1 MDAAGGVQVA
11 ELGGGTVS
19 EGGFGCVEAA
29 REGVVSSEA
38 GGRFDAVLCDANAHP
53 AKMGRAPP
61 ALRPYL
67 AAGATLVLTLKQPSA
82 STKAAA
88 ADTGEVEAA
97 LAAGGFRDLRT
108 AWLWANGRKE
118 RTLAATYT

>member
-1 MDAAGGVQVA
+1 MWKSKFYGAFVLNHRVVLHAIDA
-11 ELGGGTVS
+11 TPM
-19 EGGFGCVEAA
+19 
-29 REGVVSSEA
+29 
-38 GGRFDAVLCDANAHP
+38 HP
-53 AKMGRAPP
+53 MHWLIP
-61 ALRPYL
+61 
-67 AAGATLVLTLKQPSA
+67 TQVLTLKQPSA

-88 ADTGEVEAA
+88 ADTGEVEGA

>member
-1 MDAAGGVQVA
+1 M
-11 ELGGGTVS
+11 
-19 EGGFGCVEAA
+19 
-29 REGVVSSEA
+29 
-38 GGRFDAVLCDANAHP
+38 
-53 AKMGRAPP
+53 
-61 ALRPYL
+61 
-67 AAGATLVLTLKQPSA
+67 LTLKQPSA

-88 ADTGEVEAA
+88 ADTGEVEGA

>member
-1 MDAAGGVQVA
+1 MPV
-11 ELGGGTVS
+11 
-19 EGGFGCVEAA
+19 
-29 REGVVSSEA
+29 
-38 GGRFDAVLCDANAHP
+38 HP
-53 AKMGRAPP
+53 THWLIP
-61 ALRPYL
+61 
-67 AAGATLVLTLKQPSA
+67 TQVLTLKQPSA

>member
-1 MDAAGGVQVA
+1 MCIRD
-11 ELGGGTVS
+11 S
-19 EGGFGCVEAA
+19 
-29 REGVVSSEA
+29 
-38 GGRFDAVLCDANAHP
+38 LCDANAHP
-53 AKMGRAPP
+53 AKMGRALH

-82 STKAAA
+82 STKTAA
-88 ADTGEVEAA
+88 ADTGEVEGA